1 MHILH
6 IDRSRW
12 KKGKYID
19 KNVSK
24 MNPEELDAEFN
35 RLIES
40 DKQIQ
45 FAYTAVK
52 NYNEELEQLSQD
64 QLKNKLKPQKDDNP
78 VKPNLFPMKRHI
90 INIDNIS
97 KINYDVIRNTPGNI
111 STTYS
116 PKFEEIDAIRA
127 RYYRSGLHKMHDK
140 FISTLNNKFEQET
153 TKEPLA
159 SKINEDENND
169 LSLQEQID
177 ILYKIQENLLVDYKA
192 SRKEYTKW
200 FQLKEVI
207 LDANVELDLY
217 SKNEWIRHETINKS
231 MKPTKF
237 TPPFVNSFRNPKKG
251 YKINKINLGI
261 NTKDSKSA
269 MSYR

>member
-1 MHILH
+1 MYHDE
-6 IDRSRW
+6 IDT
-12 KKGKYID
+12 
-19 KNVSK
+19 
-24 MNPEELDAEFN
+24 EFN
-35 RLIES
+35 QLIES
-40 DKQIQ
+40 DKQVQ

-64 QLKNKLKPQKDDNP
+64 HIKNKLSTNNKDDNP

-140 FISTLNNKFEQET
+140 FISTLNNKFDQET
-153 TKEPLA
+153 TKEQP
-159 SKINEDENND
+159 IHEEDNE

-200 FQLKEVI
+200 FQLKEVM

-217 SKNEWIRHETINKS
+217 SKNEWIRHDTINKS

-269 MSYR
+269 MSYRQ